1 MRSVLLIAMLA
12 VPAMT
17 LAQTPEIFD
26 VGDVVAGAHRIETR
40 YFFSTGKWSDDP
52 KDSGSTSV
60 EIHCYKAFAFC
71 EVAHSYMLGG
81 QAWVALNEYDILRWD
96 SDEMFAVDSSAICVV
111 NNLRADFRAKK
122 VSISSTSKGVV
133 GDAFCKTMDADPRN
147 FKTAFLLGLKDQ
159 LNQMSHEKA
168 GKK

>member
-1 MRSVLLIAMLA
+1 M
-12 VPAMT
+12 VPMMVV
-17 LAQTPEIFD
+17 AQTPEMFD
-26 VGDVVAGAHRIETR
+26 VSDVVAGAQRIETR

-52 KDSGSTSV
+52 KDSGTTSV
-60 EIHCYKAFAFC
+60 EIHCYKAFALC

-81 QAWVALNEYDILRWD
+81 QAWVALDEYDILRWD
-96 SDEMFAVDSSAICVV
+96 NDEMLAVDSSAICVV

-122 VSISSTSKGVV
+122 VSTSFTSKGVV
-133 GDAFCKTMDADPRN
+133 GDEICKTVDADPKN

-159 LNQMSHEKA
+159 LNQMSQEKA